1 MFSAVHPTTDIA
13 KILRHVRFVPLAT
26 SQSKARLR
34 QHPTSWHSRA
44 GGGAV
49 HSIKLGQRRSTSVL
63 KRKTP
68 GRLCGGCRSVL
79 QKHSTADQSNA
90 VRIPAAP
97 PLTLMLPVF
106 LSALP
111 SNENTSINLSAIDW
125 ASSVLPSLLQATP
138 CPQAP
143 NSAFA
148 ASVSLVPLI
157 RKIESALPLW
167 DRRAHARHGVPRPSA
182 R

>member
-1 MFSAVHPTTDIA
+1 MSQLGQSRRFDGRPATSGLPPSTDI
-13 KILRHVRFVPLAT
+13 VRAGRQVSSVPLAT
-26 SQSKARLR
+26 SPSKARLR

-49 HSIKLGQRRSTSVL
+49 HIKLGQRRSTSVL

-68 GRLCGGCRSVL
+68 AGFAGGCRSVL

-111 SNENTSINLSAIDW
+111 SNENTSIDLSAIDW

-157 RKIESALPLW
+157 RKIQSALPL
-167 DRRAHARHGVPRPSA
+167 
-182 R
+182 

>member
-1 MFSAVHPTTDIA
+1 MRPNIQRPLWVKRRNTHREQMFSALPLKADMT
-13 KILRHVRFVPLAT
+13 LRTPYVRFVPLAT

-63 KRKTP
+63 KRKTAA
-68 GRLCGGCRSVL
+68 GFAGGCRSAL

-106 LSALP
+106 LS
-111 SNENTSINLSAIDW
+111 
-125 ASSVLPSLLQATP
+125 
-138 CPQAP
+138 
-143 NSAFA
+143 
-148 ASVSLVPLI
+148 
-157 RKIESALPLW
+157 
-167 DRRAHARHGVPRPSA
+167 
-182 R
+182 